1 MIDISEKY
9 IDIEKILLCGQT
21 IQIKPEGYSMYPF
34 IVPGRDEVIIEPVG
48 SYIPKRSDI
57 VLYRRKQGLLVLHRI
72 YKCTD
77 KGFYMVGDNQTEVEG
92 PIEYEQIKGIMT
104 AVIRKQKKISAGN
117 FFYAFA
123 GSLWLVLRPVRMY
136 IAKPVAAVK
145 KIFRKVMKS

>member
-104 AVIRKQKKISAGN
+104 AVIRKISAGN

-145 KIFRKVMKS
+145 KIFRKVVKS

>member
-1 MIDISEKY
+1 MDRLYENIADAGPFGSVY
-9 IDIEKILLCGQT
+9 ICKKL
-21 IQIKPEGYSMYPF
+21 
-34 IVPGRDEVIIEPVG
+34 
-48 SYIPKRSDI
+48 IPYKNRIAGIRSQKFHCPDI

-145 KIFRKVMKS
+145 KIFRKVVKS